1 MRRIVDHDTNA
12 TIPCERSGADGGT
25 ATQPGEGG
33 GGSEG
38 SSISTEGGMSA
49 ESSAGAA
56 DGASADGVSA
66 GSVSADGVSVESG
79 TSTDGGMS
87 AQARRLRNGLISL
100 AIFFALVAALLLAVP
115 GLRSAGEK
123 ITDAKLGWVAAA
135 VGFELLSC
143 AGYVVLFELV
153 FKMERGFS
161 RRLAL
166 SELGVNS
173 VVSVSGIGGIALGA
187 WVLRTKG
194 VSVERIARRSVLM
207 FVLTSAV
214 NVSAVALIGVPM
226 WLGLLPGSQNA
237 LLTLLPAALAIAVI
251 LGTLALAALAG
262 RLATRRG
269 LRDGRMHVALVAIR
283 DGVEGALRL
292 IARRDWR
299 LLGAVGYWLFDTL
312 VLYACLAAYGAT
324 PTFWALAMAYLV
336 GQLANSI
343 PIPAGLVAVEGGLI
357 GMLVLF
363 GVRPVSVVVAAVVTY
378 RAISL
383 WLPALIGSV
392 AFFSLRREIGEPVS
406 ASSEAAA
413 GG

>member
-1 MRRIVDHDTNA
+1 MRRIVEHDL
-12 TIPCERSGADGGT
+12 P
-25 ATQPGEGG
+25 
-33 GGSEG
+33 
-38 SSISTEGGMSA
+38 
-49 ESSAGAA
+49 AA
-56 DGASADGVSA
+56 IREDRDAS
-66 GSVSADGVSVESG
+66 
-79 TSTDGGMS
+79 MS
-87 AQARRLRNGLISL
+87 AQSRRLRNGLISL
-100 AIFFALVAALLLAVP
+100 AIFFALVIAMLLAVP

-123 ITDAKLGWVAAA
+123 ITDANVAWVAAGL
-135 VGFELLSC
+135 GFELLSC

-153 FKMERGFS
+153 FKMERRFS

-194 VSVERIARRSVLM
+194 VSVERIARRSVLL

-214 NVSAVALIGVPM
+214 NVGAVALIGIPM
-226 WLGLLPGSQNA
+226 WLGLLPGSQDA
-237 LLTLLPAALAIAVI
+237 LLTLLPAALAIATIVA
-251 LGTLALAALAG
+251 TLVVAALAG
-262 RLATRRG
+262 QLATRGR
-269 LRDGRMHVALVAIR
+269 LSDGRMHVALVAIS
-283 DGVEGALRL
+283 DGVRGALRL
-292 IARRDWR
+292 ISRRER
-299 LLGAVGYWLFDTL
+299 RVLGAVGYWLFDTL
-312 VLYACLAAYGAT
+312 VLYVCLLAYGPT
-324 PTFWALAMAYLV
+324 PTFWAVAMAYLV
-336 GQLANSI
+336 GLMANSI

-363 GVRPVSVVVAAVVTY
+363 HVRPVSAVVAAVVTY

-406 ASSEAAA
+406 ASPEAAA